1 MKINAPN
8 IILLWVFILMIST
21 CTWAQDKELPEP
33 QMNSESDG
41 PGPPPPGLVVPLDT
55 NIFIL
60 LVSGLALG
68 IYFLTATGKKSTSIH

>member
-1 MKINAPN
+1 MKIKAPN

-33 QMNSESDG
+33 QMNALDG
-41 PGPPPPGLVVPLDT
+41 PGPPPPGLPLPLDT

-60 LVSGLALG
+60 LVAGLGLG
-68 IYFLTATGKKSTSIH
+68 IYFLTASGKKSTSIH